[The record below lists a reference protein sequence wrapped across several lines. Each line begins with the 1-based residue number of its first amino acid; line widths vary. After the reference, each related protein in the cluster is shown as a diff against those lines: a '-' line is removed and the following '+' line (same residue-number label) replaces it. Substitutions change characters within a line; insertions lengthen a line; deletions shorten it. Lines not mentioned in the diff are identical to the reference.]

1 MDPMIIF
8 FILFLLIIFSIP
20 ALIFLIAYLAARSR
34 KKKQK
39 ALLEKID
46 TPEYYAFVRYN
57 MGNTQNEFFKLKA
70 FQGSGIIYVEGRN
83 IHFVDTLHQ
92 NPHVFSL
99 DESSIK
105 WEDINIVNGLLK
117 WFSVADLEKK
127 YYFNIESGM
136 FIFNTNSSKPTTKS
150 VFDRLVLYQTEM
162 PATLHQI

>member
-1 MDPMIIF
+1 MDSMIILL
-8 FILFLLIIFSIP
+8 ILFLFIIFSIP

-39 ALLEKID
+39 LLLEQIG

-57 MGNTQNEFFKLKA
+57 MGNTQNEFFKIKA
-70 FQGSGIIYVEGRN
+70 FQGSGMIYVEGRN
-83 IHFVDTLHQ
+83 IHFVDTLHR
-92 NPHVFSL
+92 NPHIFL
-99 DESSIK
+99 MDTSSIK

-117 WFSVADLEKK
+117 WFSIEDQGKK

-150 VFDRLVLYQTEM
+150 VFDRLIKYQSEM
-162 PATLHQI
+162 PVTHQI

>member
-1 MDPMIIF
+1 MDSIIILL
-8 FILFLLIIFSIP
+8 ILFLFIIFSIP

-39 ALLEKID
+39 LLLEQIG

-57 MGNTQNEFFKLKA
+57 MGNTQNEFFKIKA
-70 FQGSGIIYVEGRN
+70 FQGSGMIYVEGRN
-83 IHFVDTLHQ
+83 IHFVDTLHR
-92 NPHVFSL
+92 NPHVFPM
-99 DESSIK
+99 DTSSIK

-117 WFSVADLEKK
+117 WFSIEDQEKK

-150 VFDRLVLYQTEM
+150 VFDRLIKYQSEM
-162 PATLHQI
+162 PVTHQI